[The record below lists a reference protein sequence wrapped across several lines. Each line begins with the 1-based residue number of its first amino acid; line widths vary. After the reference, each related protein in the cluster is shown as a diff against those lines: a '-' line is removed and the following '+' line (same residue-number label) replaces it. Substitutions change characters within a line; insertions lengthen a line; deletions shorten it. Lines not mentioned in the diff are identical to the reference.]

1 MLTAVNTNRTLTL
14 LVTVEHF
21 SHWGSGAG
29 RSSAPA
35 VEGFGIWVCCGSN
48 FTQRYSKM
56 QSTACKHYSR
66 SLTTVET
73 YNSALCLQ
81 CAEGAIFNENN
92 LFWSLPDRHSSNI
105 NLHRKLL
112 TKELDDIVLDPQLTP
127 LPKDLRAEL
136 LAKIYAGHHMG
147 LDPMAGMGFRGA
159 GLEPPGLNH
168 SVRYPSSIEYPHN
181 PLNPNLKQRHH
192 HHHANGFSRSQPDDY
207 MVLDLS
213 TTSSVQSSGSVHSSH
228 ESDEG
233 SDEGILLDDLEEED
247 EEELGEEMEE
257 DEELDEEDEEE
268 GNSEGEDC
276 SRVRGEDGREPAEL
290 SGAQRSEGE
299 GASPSPFLPSSAA
312 GGNCGGGGILCNI
325 CHKMYSNK
333 GTLRVHYKTVHLREM
348 HKCKVAGCNM
358 VFSSVRSRNRH
369 SQNPN
374 LHKNAPFSTI
384 ID

>member
-1 MLTAVNTNRTLTL
+1 
-14 LVTVEHF
+14 
-21 SHWGSGAG
+21 
-29 RSSAPA
+29 
-35 VEGFGIWVCCGSN
+35 
-48 FTQRYSKM
+48 
-56 QSTACKHYSR
+56 
-66 SLTTVET
+66 
-73 YNSALCLQ
+73 
-81 CAEGAIFNENN
+81 
-92 LFWSLPDRHSSNI
+92 
-105 NLHRKLL
+105 
-112 TKELDDIVLDPQLTP
+112 
-127 LPKDLRAEL
+127 
-136 LAKIYAGHHMG
+136 MG

-168 SVRYPSSIEYPHN
+168 SIRYPSNIEYPHN
-181 PLNPNLKQRHH
+181 PLNPNLKQRHHHHH

-213 TTSSVQSSGSVHSSH
+213 TASSVQSSGSVHSSH

-257 DEELDEEDEEE
+257 DEELEEEDDEE
-268 GNSEGEDC
+268 GHSEGEDC
-276 SRVRGEDGREPAEL
+276 SRARGEDNREPTEL
-290 SGAQRSEGE
+290 SGAQRSESE
-299 GASPSPFLPSSAA
+299 GASPSLFFPSSAA

-374 LHKNAPFSTI
+374 LHKNAPFSTV